1 MSLNYVRG
9 PFRGGALLAGLLIV
23 FLSGCSSSSDW
34 FSRNDDSP
42 LPPPL
47 EAGADGVVPDNTGR
61 KDEETAETA
70 EAAEGEQP
78 ADPAAVEA
86 ADGEAAIPPA
96 PQRQLAN
103 ALISDKDK
111 AKHSEEELRGGRVAP
126 VAPPRPAPPA
136 PPKPPRAENT
146 ESLESPIPATEQAPP
161 AMPQGRVSDAP
172 LGTPQSL
179 EQSLAAKSSPSPA
192 PAASPVQATPPRSP
206 QLSRLIPPAGSN
218 AQLRP
223 RGAPSV
229 TAAPIPAPIPVSPA
243 ALGSQPGT
251 AYPGATFQPSHAQPL
266 PPEVLANLP
275 PGVAERY
282 RETGGTTV
290 IGGRPQTGGSGQAYA
305 IIPFASGSTRLSEA
319 DLRTIRMAA
328 NMHMTQRGNR
338 VRVVGHASSSTSSRS
353 ASEQLIANWEISQ
366 ARANAVADALIAD
379 GIPPGSILIEAV
391 GDGQPALDSSDMEAD
406 AANRRVDIY
415 LE

>member
-1 MSLNYVRG
+1 MGLNYVRG
-9 PFRGGALLAGLLIV
+9 PFRGGALLAALVIV

-34 FSRNDDSP
+34 FSRNYDSP

-61 KDEETAETA
+61 KDEETVEKAD
-70 EAAEGEQP
+70 GEEP
-78 ADPAAVEA
+78 GDPAAVEA
-86 ADGEAAIPPA
+86 EAGEAATPPP

-111 AKHSEEELRGGRVAP
+111 AKHSDEELRGGRVAP

-136 PPKPPRAENT
+136 PPKPPKAENT
-146 ESLESPIPATEQAPP
+146 ESLESPIPAAEKAPP
-161 AMPQGRVSDAP
+161 AMPQGRVSDTPLSSPAP
-172 LGTPQSL
+172 QPQSL
-179 EQSLAAKSSPSPA
+179 EESLAAKSTPA
-192 PAASPVQATPPRSP
+192 PIRAAPPRSP
-206 QLSRLIPPAGSN
+206 QVNRLIPPAGPS

-223 RGAPSV
+223 HGAPVV

-243 ALGSQPGT
+243 ALGAPPGT
-251 AYPGATFQPSHAQPL
+251 AFPGATFQPSHAQPL
-266 PPEVLANLP
+266 PPEVIANLP

-282 RETGGTTV
+282 RETSGTTV
-290 IGGRPQTGGSGQAYA
+290 IGGQPQSGISGRAYA
-305 IIPFASGSTRLSEA
+305 IIPFASGSTRLSDA

-391 GDGQPALDSSDMEAD
+391 GDAQPAVNSPDLEAE